1 GTELRRLTP
10 WLDALDVL
18 LEQLG
23 QRAAMAGIDLNR
35 DAHAGPQ
42 LKLFRLRID
51 ADPHRNALADLD
63 PVAARVLRRQDREFR
78 TGSWSDAR
86 HGAGPD
92 MAGIAID
99 PDFRPVAGLH
109 MG

>member
-35 DAHAGPQ
+35 DAHAGAQ

-51 ADPHRNALADLD
+51 TNPHRNALADLD
-63 PVAARVLRRQDREFR
+63 PVAARVLRRQDRKFR
-78 TGSWSDAR
+78 ACGGSDAL
-86 HGAGPD
+86 HLAGPD
-92 MAGIAID
+92 MAGIAVD
-99 PDFRPVAGLH
+99 PDFRPIAGLH

>member
-1 GTELRRLTP
+1 MVRRVELLRLTP
-10 WLDALDVL
+10 WLDALDGP

-23 QRAAMAGIDLNR
+23 KRAVMAGIDLDR
-35 DAHAGPQ
+35 DAHAGAE

-51 ADPHRNALADLD
+51 ANPHRNALAHLH

-78 TGSWSDAR
+78 AGGGSDAR

-92 MAGIAID
+92 MAGIAVD
-99 PDFRPVAGLH
+99 
-109 MG
+109 